1 MSSSSLIA
9 AQDSASI
16 AILMDDLPQSLIINT
31 EDGLD
36 ARQVIDTLNA
46 RKTDEVTWIQPQEDK
61 KYISTD
67 QVRQALSRT
76 IN

>member
-31 EDGLD
+31 KEGLD
-36 ARQVIDTLNA
+36 ARQVIDTLIA